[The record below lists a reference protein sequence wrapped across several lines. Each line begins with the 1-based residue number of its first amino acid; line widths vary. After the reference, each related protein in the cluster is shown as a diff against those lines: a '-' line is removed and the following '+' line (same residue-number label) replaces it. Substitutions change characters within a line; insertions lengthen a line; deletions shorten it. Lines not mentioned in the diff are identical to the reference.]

1 MQQLLFEKVCS
12 ILDQDQLARLANDKR
27 QHEAIHRRVSVDKSA
42 SRLRK
47 ALASVAW
54 EPRITQW
61 LHSLLMEYLSPSY
74 MASYLDMLQTLKTKL
89 PTLVDKM
96 LFSRPLNNSQE
107 LLAPVMKKRWE
118 PNILPKGRQL
128 SHNAIIVVL
137 PTMPTSGVVTE
148 RMQKWYQALATI
160 TQVVQ
165 ITLPNSSEF
174 LTLKILYLL
183 RFY

>member
-1 MQQLLFEKVCS
+1 MLFEKVCA

-27 QHEAIHRRVSVDKSA
+27 QHEAIHRRVSADKSA

-47 ALASVAW
+47 VLASVAW
-54 EPRITQW
+54 ETRITQW
-61 LHSLLMEYLSPSY
+61 IHALLMEHLPPSY
-74 MASYLDMLQTLKTKL
+74 MASYLEILQTLKTKL
-89 PTLVDKM
+89 PSLVDKM

-128 SHNAIIVVL
+128 THNAIMVVL
-137 PTMPTSGVVTE
+137 PTMPTSGPVSD
-148 RMQKWYQALATI
+148 RMQKWYQELATI

-165 ITLPNSSEF
+165 ISLPNTSMF
-174 LTLKILYLL
+174 TITTIMIDLTN
-183 RFY
+183 